1 MLIVSWLEHISEW
14 EGHLTNLPVK
24 LTARKFGRNHYRLG
38 REGGRTT
45 ETYLMIL
52 FMKKTDFKSKI

>member
-14 EGHLTNLPVK
+14 EGHLTNVPVK
-24 LTARKFGRNHYRLG
+24 LTARKFGRNHYRSG

-45 ETYLMIL
+45 
-52 FMKKTDFKSKI
+52 KT